1 MGKKYNL
8 TDYEIMC
15 RREDG
20 KTIKDIAQEAGVSY
34 SSMYERIKKIS
45 KPGGICLYDTMGDGK
60 GGIWIVIEIT
70 DNHYVL
76 KNQASRKVE
85 RISRRLFSAGE
96 TMYHKLDTPPVKVY
110 NLNDPPK
117 EKAAAPAEEVK
128 EPAEAPV
135 KPVVV
140 QPKQARRKYL
150 ARIESIL
157 DAVKPESR
165 SESQYLYDLVSEIFR
180 NGFDA
185 EFMMEGDKNDRL

>member
-117 EKAAAPAEEVK
+117 ETPAEEVK
-128 EPAEAPV
+128 EPAETSA
-135 KPVVV
+135 KPVLA
-140 QPKQARRKYL
+140 PSKPARRKYL

-165 SESQYLYDLVSEIFR
+165 SELQYLYELVSEIFR

-185 EFMMEGDKNDRL
+185 EFMMEGDK

>member
-117 EKAAAPAEEVK
+117 EKAAEEVK
-128 EPAEAPV
+128 EPA
-135 KPVVV
+135 KPILV
-140 QPKQARRKYL
+140 QPKQARRGYL

-157 DAVKPESR
+157 DAVKPESQ

-180 NGFDA
+180 SGFDA
-185 EFMMEGDKNDRL
+185 EFMTEGDK